1 MNYKQLLVGFQDSK
15 HVESNCTS
23 LEGGSLRVF
32 IHILGDFD
40 KSFPAFFQYFSK
52 LDLLLC

>member
-32 IHILGDFD
+32 IHVLGDFD